1 MSIRKPSTSVLALSA
16 TIAGSFLA
24 CAAAAWAGSASPAD
38 GRAEYKPIQS
48 VSYEFG
54 SKALSGYFVKQGS
67 ACLVTLMVI
76 ERSDPEQPPPT
87 SATRI
92 RLTMSPGETAGLDS
106 EEGRSL
112 NVTCG
117 EAAAKLIVDAGDRDR
132 LMAVQA
138 EGSPNSLAEE
148 QR

>member
-1 MSIRKPSTSVLALSA
+1 MSFRKPSTTVFAFSA

-54 SKALSGYFVKQGS
+54 SKAMSGYFVKQGS

-76 ERSDPEQPPPT
+76 ERSDPEQSLPAT
-87 SATRI
+87 ATRI
-92 RLTMSPGETAGLDS
+92 RLTMSPGQIAGLDS

-112 NVTCG
+112 NITCG
-117 EAAAKLIVDAGDRDR
+117 EGAAKLVVDAGDRDR
-132 LMAVQA
+132 LIALQA
-138 EGSPNSLAEE
+138 QRAPNWLAEE